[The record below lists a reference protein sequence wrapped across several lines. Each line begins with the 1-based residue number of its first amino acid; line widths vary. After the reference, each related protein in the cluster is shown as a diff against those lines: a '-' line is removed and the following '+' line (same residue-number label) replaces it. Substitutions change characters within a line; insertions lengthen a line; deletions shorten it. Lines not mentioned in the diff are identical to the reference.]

1 VAAGTRVIVDMTSG
15 FDNYLQL
22 LDANGNIVTQN
33 DDFNGLNARLDF
45 IYQEGYRVRATSYS
59 GGLGSYTLAA
69 TAVTNTV
76 TGLAVGSSLSG
87 TLTTSDAANSLR
99 RGYRSDDFDLQS
111 VAAGT
116 RVIVDMTSGFD
127 NYLQLLDANGS
138 VIAENDDFNGLNARL
153 DFIYQEGYRVRATS
167 YSGALGSY
175 TISTSSRTETNAAT
189 SAWDPLTNTRSNIV
203 ERGLASEQARG
214 IDFLTGIDEQSQLFF
229 IANNSSNPYY
239 RPSDKAGLATGLL
252 DSEFAIVQNLTLQ
265 DSIGLSSAARSQYSI
280 RQTDYSSL
288 GVGYGV
294 YQNNDL
300 VAMIYSED
308 RALRSVFDQGNNAL
322 TNNLFRYS

>member
-1 VAAGTRVIVDMTSG
+1 VAAGRRVI
-15 FDNYLQL
+15 
-22 LDANGNIVTQN
+22 I
-33 DDFNGLNARLDF
+33 
-45 IYQEGYRVRATSYS
+45 
-59 GGLGSYTLAA
+59 
-69 TAVTNTV
+69 
-76 TGLAVGSSLSG
+76 
-87 TLTTSDAANSLR
+87 
-99 RGYRSDDFDLQS
+99 
-111 VAAGT
+111 
-116 RVIVDMTSGFD
+116 DMTSGFD

-153 DFIYQEGYRVRATS
+153 DFIYQEGFRVRATS
-167 YSGALGSY
+167 YSGGLGSY
-175 TISTSSRTETNAAT
+175 TISTSFGAETNDAT
-189 SAWDPLTNTRSNIV
+189 SAWDPLLNTRSNIV
-203 ERGLASEQARG
+203 ERGLASNQARG
-214 IDFLTGIDEQSQLFF
+214 IDFLTGIDEQAQLFF

-239 RPSDKAGLATGLL
+239 RSSDKSGLAATGLI
-252 DSEFAIVQNLTLQ
+252 DSEFAIVQNLTQQ

-308 RALRSVFDQGNNAL
+308 SALRSVLDQGNNAL